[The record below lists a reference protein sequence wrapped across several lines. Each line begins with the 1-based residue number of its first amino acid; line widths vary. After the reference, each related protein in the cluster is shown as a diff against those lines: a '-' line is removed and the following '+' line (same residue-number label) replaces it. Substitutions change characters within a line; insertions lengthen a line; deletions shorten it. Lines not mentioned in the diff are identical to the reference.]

1 MIKVSRII
9 DITDKLNFDEKPKIK
24 IKDKTFEVNDSAV
37 TMLKIL
43 PSLDDVTPTKL
54 YKIFEM
60 LFDEK
65 DRKAIEKMKLNF
77 TDFSQVIMSA
87 VELVAGNGEEQGET
101 VTPATT

>member
-1 MIKVSRII
+1 MSRII

-24 IKDKTFEVNDSAV
+24 IKDKTFEVDDSAV

-54 YKIFEM
+54 YTIFEM

-65 DRKAIEKMKLNF
+65 ARKEIEKMKLNF
-77 TDFSQVIMSA
+77 KDFSQVIMAA
-87 VELVAGNGEEQGET
+87 VELVAGTVEDNEGET

>member
-1 MIKVSRII
+1 MAKII

-24 IKDKTFEVNDSAV
+24 IKDKTFEVDDSAV

-43 PSLDDVTPTKL
+43 PSLDDVTPANL
-54 YKIFEM
+54 YTIFEM

-101 VTPATT
+101 VTPDMT